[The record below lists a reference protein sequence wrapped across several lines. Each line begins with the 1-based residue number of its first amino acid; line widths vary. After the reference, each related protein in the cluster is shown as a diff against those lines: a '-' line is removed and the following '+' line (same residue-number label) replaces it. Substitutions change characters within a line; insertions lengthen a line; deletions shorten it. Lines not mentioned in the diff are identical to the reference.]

1 MAWALTPAIYGQESD
16 LSTPTNEPTA
26 NDKATVEDQVMASK
40 TERTVLSDPDQI
52 IVTDQEISGKLGWHD
67 VEQTTSQAD
76 SLAITTIKEEP
87 YDPLAPARAAFYSA
101 VLPGLGQAYNKKY
114 WKIPIVYGGIAAGVY
129 FYQRNTQD
137 YNRFRDAY
145 KRRLAGYQD
154 DEFQGVSDA
163 RLRDAQKTA
172 GRNRDVSLAMALGVY
187 LLNILDAN
195 VDAHLLRYN
204 LNEDLTLKP
213 EFQFQSDHRPNVY
226 GISLNFVLP

>member
-1 MAWALTPAIYGQESD
+1 M
-16 LSTPTNEPTA
+16 
-26 NDKATVEDQVMASK
+26 
-40 TERTVLSDPDQI
+40 
-52 IVTDQEISGKLGWHD
+52 
-67 VEQTTSQAD
+67 
-76 SLAITTIKEEP
+76 
-87 YDPLAPARAAFYSA
+87 APAKAAFFSA

-114 WKIPIVYGGIAAGVY
+114 WKIPIVYGGIATGVY
-129 FYQRNTQD
+129 FYQRNTED

-172 GRNRDVSLAMALGVY
+172 GRNRDVSLAMAIGVY

-204 LNEDLTLKP
+204 LNEDLTLSP
-213 EFQFQSDHRPNVY
+213 EFLFQSDHRPNVY
-226 GISLNFVLP
+226 GVSLNISLP

>member
-1 MAWALTPAIYGQESD
+1 MVLLACGWAFGPPLFAQETEAQNSENQPALTND
-16 LSTPTNEPTA
+16 LIEVDEVVTA
-26 NDKATVEDQVMASK
+26 VSE
-40 TERTVLSDPDQI
+40 L
-52 IVTDQEISGKLGWHD
+52 
-67 VEQTTSQAD
+67 
-76 SLAITTIKEEP
+76 P
-87 YDPLAPARAAFYSA
+87 YDALAPARAAFYSA

-114 WKIPIVYGGIAAGVY
+114 WKIPVVYGGIAAGIY
-129 FYQRNTQD
+129 FYQRNTKD

-172 GRNRDVSLAMALGVY
+172 GRNRDVSLALAIGVY

-204 LNEDLTLKP
+204 LNENLSFGPKFRIQDLD
-213 EFQFQSDHRPNVY
+213 QSHHYVL
-226 GISLNFVLP
+226 SLNWILP